1 VPLRAPSFALLF
13 TLLLVGCGSDRS
25 HRNPPAVSPK
35 QPAPARDPLAL
46 PAGVPSSTTGR
57 ADADATRTIR
67 AWSKALRAGDVA
79 GAASF
84 WALPAKVQNATPVLT
99 LTTRGDVRLFNGSLS
114 CGAVMT
120 GAGGAPRGFTIVRFR
135 LTERRGGAC
144 GSGVGHSAETAVLVR
159 GGLIVGWYRLPDTT
173 PGPIV

>member
-1 VPLRAPSFALLF
+1 VPLHAPTVVLLF
-13 TLLLVGCGSDRS
+13 TLLLVACGAEPSRRS
-25 HRNPPAVSPK
+25 PPASSPK

-46 PAGVPSSTTGR
+46 PAGVPSSPTGR

-99 LTTRGDVRLFNGSLS
+99 LSSRDDVRVFNGSLS
-114 CGAVMT
+114 CGAVVT

-159 GGLIVGWYRLPDTT
+159 GGLIAGWYRLPDTT
-173 PGPIV
+173 PGPLV